1 MATDNQTPDSGVQ
14 PDRRRFL
21 QQSLV
26 GAGVVAGG
34 LGLWGCG
41 APRATA
47 ADSALEPARL
57 AEAARRRTRATVG
70 DTEVWIPSGTRIRE
84 VARSGSAPVP
94 GSDYHWHPVP
104 DGGATFATEDGGWIY
119 VSNSEVRAP
128 EQGGVGALRFSQD
141 GDVIDAYGICSG
153 TQANCAGGPTPWRT
167 WLTCEEYEQGQ
178 VFECDP
184 MGQQEATVRPA
195 LGTFKHEAVAVDPV
209 NGYLFL
215 TEDEPDGLLYRF
227 TPVHWPEGDKPDL
240 SEGVLEALIA
250 ESDPSRE
257 EVVVRWEPVPD
268 PLFQGDTPTRRQLG
282 NATRFDGGEGIWYH
296 EDRIFFATK
305 GDNRV
310 WLLEPGSD
318 RLQVVYDG
326 QRGSLDPT
334 IADVDNV
341 TVSQRGEVIVAE
353 DGPEMRLV
361 VLGPDMIAT
370 PVVDFV
376 GHRDSEICGPAFS
389 PDGNRLYFSSQRG
402 QTGESDDGRIY
413 ELSAILGVV

>member
-1 MATDNQTPDSGVQ
+1 MNREHSVSEVDHNPE
-14 PDRRRFL
+14 RRRFL

-26 GAGVVAGG
+26 GAGILAGG
-34 LGLWGCG
+34 VSLWGCG

-57 AEAARRRTRATVG
+57 AAAARNRTRVTVG
-70 DTEVWIPSGTRIRE
+70 DTQVWIPEGTRIRE
-84 VARSGSAPVP
+84 VARSGTVPVP
-94 GSDYHWHPVP
+94 GGGYSWHPVP
-104 DGGATFATEDGGWIY
+104 DGGATFATDDGGWIY
-119 VSNSEVRAP
+119 VSNSEVREP
-128 EQGGVGALRFSQD
+128 EQGGVGALRFKAD
-141 GDVIDAYGICSG
+141 GDVVDAYGICAG
-153 TQANCAGGPTPWRT
+153 TRANCAGGPTPWQT
-167 WLTCEEYEQGQ
+167 WLSCEEYDRGR

-184 MGQQEATVRPA
+184 TGKEPAGVRPA

-227 TPVHWPEGDKPDL
+227 TPEDWPQGEKPDL
-240 SEGVLEALIA
+240 SSGTLEALVA
-250 ESDPSRE
+250 DSDPTRGE
-257 EVVVRWEPVPD
+257 TGVNWQRVPD
-268 PLFQGDTPTRRQLG
+268 PLFEGDTPTRRQIG
-282 NATRFDGGEGIWYH
+282 GATRFDGGEGIWYH
-296 EDRIFFATK
+296 EGRIFFATK

-318 RLQVVYDG
+318 RLQVVYDR
-326 QRGSLDPT
+326 QRGSLDPS

-341 TVSQRGEVIVAE
+341 TVSRRGEVLVAE

-361 VLGPDMIAT
+361 VLGPDMVAT

-389 PDGNRLYFSSQRG
+389 PDGDRLYFSSQLG
-402 QTGESDDGRIY
+402 QSGAADDGRIY
-413 ELSAILGVV
+413 ELSGILSVV